1 MNKDIFF
8 TGASG
13 FAGKSIVKCL
23 EDKKFKVT
31 KTAFKNLKQKKNIKI
46 DLTKK
51 IMIKKK
57 YDWIIH
63 AASHHKIE
71 DFSIAPNI
79 KAKNNIL
86 MVKNLINFA
95 KKRNIKK
102 FIYFST
108 IDINYSPY
116 PLKKKIYIKSKV
128 HCEKILEKSLKEK
141 ILEKLVIL
149 RLPAMVG
156 RNSNNNFIK
165 NMLISLKKNKPVTI
179 WNKNKK
185 YNNFVHID
193 DLGKLVF
200 YLLKNKY
207 KNKVIIDCLSSKP
220 MKLKILVN
228 LLKRKLNSKS
238 KINYVSS
245 KVKFKKIQLNKGIN
259 YQFFNVR
266 KASLLLT

>member
-1 MNKDIFF
+1 
-8 TGASG
+8 
-13 FAGKSIVKCL
+13 
-23 EDKKFKVT
+23 
-31 KTAFKNLKQKKNIKI
+31 
-46 DLTKK
+46 
-51 IMIKKK
+51 
-57 YDWIIH
+57 
-63 AASHHKIE
+63 
-71 DFSIAPNI
+71 
-79 KAKNNIL
+79 
-86 MVKNLINFA
+86 
-95 KKRNIKK
+95 
-102 FIYFST
+102 
-108 IDINYSPY
+108 
-116 PLKKKIYIKSKV
+116 
-128 HCEKILEKSLKEK
+128 
-141 ILEKLVIL
+141 
-149 RLPAMVG
+149 MVG
-156 RNSNNNFIK
+156 RNSNDNFIK

-220 MKLKILVN
+220 IKLKILVN

-238 KINYVSS
+238 KINCISS

>member
-13 FAGKSIVKCL
+13 FAGKSIVKYL
-23 EDKKFKVT
+23 ENKKFKVT

-95 KKRNIKK
+95 KK
-102 FIYFST
+102 
-108 IDINYSPY
+108 
-116 PLKKKIYIKSKV
+116 KI
-128 HCEKILEKSLKEK
+128 
-141 ILEKLVIL
+141 
-149 RLPAMVG
+149 
-156 RNSNNNFIK
+156 
-165 NMLISLKKNKPVTI
+165 
-179 WNKNKK
+179 
-185 YNNFVHID
+185 
-193 DLGKLVF
+193 
-200 YLLKNKY
+200 
-207 KNKVIIDCLSSKP
+207 
-220 MKLKILVN
+220 
-228 LLKRKLNSKS
+228 
-238 KINYVSS
+238 
-245 KVKFKKIQLNKGIN
+245 
-259 YQFFNVR
+259 
-266 KASLLLT
+266 